1 MGWCEAKGID
11 LKFIQPG
18 KPKQNRF
25 LERLNKT
32 YRHEVLNAYLLE
44 NLREVHEISEDWI
57 TIFNVDRPHAAQG
70 KVSSIH
76 YRHQQNFPL

>member
-32 YRHEVLNAYLLE
+32 YRHEVLKAYLLE
-44 NLREVHEISEDWI
+44 KLREAHEISED
-57 TIFNVDRPHAAQG
+57 
-70 KVSSIH
+70 
-76 YRHQQNFPL
+76 